1 MVYKCDPISGQAIR
15 SEPMTNRKLIDD
27 EPIFDGV
34 ETFPAID
41 IAETV
46 DSLIEARGIQAAA
59 EHAASVTRAANA
71 MKEPEVAADWDE
83 VYRLIIAR
91 RGM

>member
-1 MVYKCDPISGQAIR
+1 MIKRTAEDHAAELAFEGHEFLPSI
-15 SEPMTNRKLIDD
+15 N
-27 EPIFDGV
+27 
-34 ETFPAID
+34 

-46 DSLIEARGIQAAA
+46 DGLIAARGIQEAAA
-59 EHAASVTRAANA
+59 HASGIARIALA